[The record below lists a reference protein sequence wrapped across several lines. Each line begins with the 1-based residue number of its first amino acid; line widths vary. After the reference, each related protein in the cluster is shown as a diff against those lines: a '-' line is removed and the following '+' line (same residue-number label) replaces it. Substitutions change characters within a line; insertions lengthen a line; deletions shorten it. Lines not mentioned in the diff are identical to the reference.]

1 MTPEA
6 TEVSTSVE
14 SPATTESGST
24 ISRTPLGRV
33 PAGVSLA
40 ALSLGG
46 LAIGTTEFASMGV
59 LPGFASDLGVSIPT
73 AGTAISAYA
82 LGVVVGAPLIT
93 LLGARW
99 PRKRLVLT
107 LAVALVVFNALSALA
122 PSFIPFVALRFL
134 AGLPHGAYFGAAAV
148 LGSSLV
154 PPARRARALA
164 TVMLGLTIANI
175 VGVPAATWLGDT
187 FGWRS
192 AYVAVTVI
200 ALLTVLAVTT
210 LVPNPP
216 TDGHGSLRGEMT
228 ALTRPQVWLTLG
240 VIAAG
245 FGGLFAVYSYISP
258 ILTNEAGVS
267 TDTVPLLLGALG
279 IGMTAGNVAG
289 GRFAERAPRATIA
302 IALVVYSAVLVGFT
316 VGAHHEV
323 TATLGLFAL
332 GFVGMSAGPA
342 LMGRL
347 IDFAADGPSLA
358 AASFHS
364 AFNVANALG
373 AALGG
378 AVLAAGLGFDAPAT
392 VGAVLPLV
400 GIVVFAISVG
410 LERRHRVAAASAPV
424 A

>member
-1 MTPEA
+1 M
-6 TEVSTSVE
+6 STSVE
-14 SPATTESGST
+14 SPTTNASGST
-24 ISRTPLGRV
+24 TTPTPLGGRV

-59 LPGFASDLGVSIPT
+59 LPGFASDLGVSVPT

-93 LLGARW
+93 LIGARW
-99 PRKRLVLT
+99 PRKRLVIA
-107 LAVALVVFNALSALA
+107 LAGALVVFNALSALA
-122 PSFIPFVALRFL
+122 PAFLPFVGLRFL

-154 PPARRARALA
+154 PLERRARALA

-175 VGVPAATWLGDT
+175 VGVPAATWLGEE

-200 ALLTVLAVTT
+200 ALLTVLAVVT
-210 LVPNPP
+210 LVPDPP
-216 TDGHGSLRGEMT
+216 IDGRGSLRGEMT

-258 ILTNEAGVS
+258 ILTTQAGVS
-267 TDTVPLLLGALG
+267 TTLVPLLLGALG
-279 IGMTAGNVAG
+279 VGMTIGNVAG
-289 GRFAERAPRATIA
+289 GRFAERAPRVTIA
-302 IALVVYSAVLVGFT
+302 VALVVYSAVLVAFT
-316 VGAHHEV
+316 VGAHHMV
-323 TATLGLFAL
+323 SATIGLFAL

-347 IDFAADGPSLA
+347 IDFAAEGPSLA

-378 AVLAAGLGFDAPAT
+378 AVLAAGLGYDAPAAI
-392 VGAVLPLV
+392 GAVLPIV
-400 GIVVFAISVG
+400 GLAVFAVSVV
-410 LERRHRVAAASAPV
+410 LERRRRA
-424 A
+424 